1 MFTAF
6 CATKSRVVS
15 HHKERFCTFK
25 QYHPCICDNIPIPSL
40 FQGGYAGNAAG
51 MKISSLHKL
60 SDIRSN
66 KPGLNLLHY
75 VAGQAEEA
83 HPELLGLP
91 DDLAVLEEAART
103 SLEVLKADVGKLDGQ
118 VTKIQAQL
126 KNPNTKADVKKQMEE
141 FLPVSGVLRFNNV
154 ASKLNHKIRE
164 KKPSPRG
171 LRAENHSFTLIAIA
185 AATLV
190 FVLVSDMGESNGRAR
205 SSGAGNYQG

>member
-1 MFTAF
+1 MSLTYFNLYCF
-6 CATKSRVVS
+6 LCNKVFEEYQQERVS
-15 HHKERFCTFK
+15 TF
-25 QYHPCICDNIPIPSL
+25 HPCICDIVSIPS

-103 SLEVLKADVGKLDGQ
+103 SLEVLKADIGKLDGQ

-141 FLPVSGVLRFNNV
+141 FLPVSGDGLCVLI
-154 ASKLNHKIRE
+154 L
-164 KKPSPRG
+164 
-171 LRAENHSFTLIAIA
+171 
-185 AATLV
+185 
-190 FVLVSDMGESNGRAR
+190 
-205 SSGAGNYQG
+205 Q

>member
-1 MFTAF
+1 MTIFTAF
-6 CATKSRVVS
+6 CATRSWVVT
-15 HHKERFCTFK
+15 HHKERFSLLSYVRQT
-25 QYHPCICDNIPIPSL
+25 CICNIVSIPSL

-103 SLEVLKADVGKLDGQ
+103 SLEVLKADIGKLDGQ

-141 FLPVSGVLRFNNV
+141 FLPVSG
-154 ASKLNHKIRE
+154 
-164 KKPSPRG
+164 
-171 LRAENHSFTLIAIA
+171 
-185 AATLV
+185 
-190 FVLVSDMGESNGRAR
+190 GRTMC
-205 SSGAGNYQG
+205 S

>member
-1 MFTAF
+1 MTDWLCIG
-6 CATKSRVVS
+6 CAKVGVRERQEFQTGDIFFARACNIVS
-15 HHKERFCTFK
+15 FL
-25 QYHPCICDNIPIPSL
+25 P

-103 SLEVLKADVGKLDGQ
+103 SLEVLKADIGKLDGQ

-141 FLPVSGVLRFNNV
+141 FLPVSEWRMDYVCLGF
-154 ASKLNHKIRE
+154 S
-164 KKPSPRG
+164 
-171 LRAENHSFTLIAIA
+171 TL
-185 AATLV
+185 
-190 FVLVSDMGESNGRAR
+190 
-205 SSGAGNYQG
+205 

>member
-1 MFTAF
+1 
-6 CATKSRVVS
+6 
-15 HHKERFCTFK
+15 
-25 QYHPCICDNIPIPSL
+25 
-40 FQGGYAGNAAG
+40 

-103 SLEVLKADVGKLDGQ
+103 SLEVLKADIGKLDGQ

-126 KNPNTKADVKKQMEE
+126 RNPNTKADVKKQMEE

-190 FVLVSDMGESNGRAR
+190 FVMVTWANRIEGQGLVVRGIIKVSRGVGIILLLVGA
-205 SSGAGNYQG
+205 SGCHCPLNCKVKVQLYP